1 MSNEEIPL
9 RRIDADAQ
17 TVIRRLVDRGYES
30 YLVGGCVRDLLLGRT
45 PKDIDI
51 ATSATPSDIRAV
63 FRNCRIIGRRF
74 RLAHLMF
81 GSKIIEVATFRK
93 NPTDALETDG
103 DDDQDLLIQQDNVF
117 GTAKEDAWRRDFT
130 VNGLFYDIPGG
141 RVIDYVRGK
150 RDLAAR
156 QLRTIGDPNIRF
168 REDPVRMLRAV
179 RLAARLEFDIED
191 QTYHALL
198 EHKDEILHCPS
209 ARVLE
214 EVYRFFR
221 QGSSYESLV
230 LLAETGLLALLLPD
244 LDRQLASEPT
254 LLDPFLQ
261 QLDAWVSDGEPIE
274 ISTILFLLGL
284 PTWLPSLQPDSASWS
299 LEQRHERIQ
308 AGLRQLQSTL
318 VFPQKDR
325 KRLELFLLYVPFPR
339 RSRPRF
345 FGVHGKEPWFHQL
358 RSLCDKIDGFSSQ
371 LSQEQKSSGKR
382 RRRRK
387 ASPDAT
393 QDSADGEA

>member
-284 PTWLPSLQPDSASWS
+284 PTWLPSLQPDAASWS

-382 RRRRK
+382 RRRRR
-387 ASPDAT
+387 ASPDAA